1 MKARTEAAVYIGR
14 PASRAAS
21 SFSRVW
27 SRSATISSDGLIT
40 SWGSTSHAGNNKV
53 CSSPA
58 KLARSSYTASASPRF
73 AVRISRLKPIRR
85 AACNAAN
92 VLHAPHT
99 PETST
104 SPRGAALYARVMESS
119 MFKSGSCMRMVV
131 PGAETKI
138 IQGKHGGII

>member
-1 MKARTEAAVYIGR
+1 M
-14 PASRAAS
+14 
-21 SFSRVW
+21 
-27 SRSATISSDGLIT
+27 T
-40 SWGSTSHAGNNKV
+40 SWGSTSHAGNNNV
-53 CSSPA
+53 FSSPE
-58 KLARSSYTASASPRF
+58 KLARSSYTASASARF

-104 SPRGAALYARVMESS
+104 SPRGASRYAPVMESI

-131 PGAETKI
+131 PRAETKP
-138 IQGKHGGII
+138 IQEKHGGII